1 MTTSNSIRKNIVI
14 GAVLAATGLTA
25 SLAQAQFKV
34 EYKDSQATPKAKS
47 VEKTEHRVIGITSDD
62 GDHSYEIK
70 LVNGVVTV
78 AKLDGKE
85 LDHDR
90 VQLKNEAVL
99 FLDAKGKV
107 LHEIKLPGV
116 ASVRGVPASPQAPKP
131 IEGLTWLSNDDH
143 GSHEFVVATVQ
154 PKVMLGINL
163 SEPSDAMR
171 KQLKLGSDQK
181 VILVEKVIEGLPAQK
196 AGIEDFDVILSIDG
210 SDHANGEMLT
220 KVLREKNPGDPLKLV
235 VLRGGEKV
243 KVSAT
248 LSAYNAQKLGTNQ
261 SFTISR
267 SGQDLG
273 LPPAPPAAP
282 PAPRGGQWL
291 GADVLPQIHEQL
303 TQALNSAGLTQE
315 EIAKVHEQLV
325 SEMGQI
331 RSRFFSGDADGSFEF
346 EFSPDDEQNQRVIEI
361 ERLHDSHG
369 EHDGHGEHEEHSAGG
384 HFEISKQLELAEM
397 AKNKAR
403 QAMRDA
409 ERQIMEMRDGRLIV
423 RSAERAQDQVGA
435 LEDRLA
441 ALESRLETQMDQ
453 FESQME
459 RMAEMLERML
469 DRLESRL
476 D

>member
-34 EYKDSQATPKAKS
+34 EYKDSPATPKAES
-47 VEKTEHRVIGITSDD
+47 VEKTERRVIGITSDD
-62 GDHSYEIK
+62 GDHSYEVK

-90 VQLKNEAVL
+90 VQVKNDTVL
-99 FLDAKGKV
+99 FLNADGKV

-116 ASVRGVPASPQAPKP
+116 ASLQAPKP
-131 IEGLTWLSNDDH
+131 IQGMTWLSNDDH
-143 GSHEFVVATVQ
+143 ASHEFVVATVQ

-171 KQLKLGSDQK
+171 KQLKLGSDKK
-181 VILVEKVIEGLPAQK
+181 VILVEKVIDGLPAQK

-210 SDHANGEMLT
+210 SDQADGALLT
-220 KVLREKNPGDPLKLV
+220 KVLREKNPGDQLKLI

-248 LSAYNAQKLGTNQ
+248 LSAYNAKKLGANQ
-261 SFTISR
+261 SVTITR
-267 SGQDLG
+267 SGEDLDF
-273 LPPAPPAAP
+273 PAAP

-315 EIAKVHEQLV
+315 EIAKVHEQLQ

-331 RSRFFSGDADGSFEF
+331 RSRFFSGGADGSFEF

-361 ERLHDSHG
+361 ERLHDAHG
-369 EHDGHGEHEEHSAGG
+369 LHEAHEAHESHDGHDQHEAHSSSEHH
-384 HFEISKQLELAEM
+384 EISKHLELAEM
-397 AKNKAR
+397 AKSKAR